1 MEIELIEV
9 VVLGGEAVSAD
20 DHIVF
25 YDKVH
30 GITGLVSASP
40 EEFVI
45 FQIIGKHKAAIRL
58 CVTICH
64 TDAIKD
70 IIQEAGIIAVDI
82 PFIRW
87 ILQHIQTIS
96 GNIFINIQ
104 RIPGPDILIFDSFPT
119 IGRDNC
125 LLSYHSFAKS
135 IPFSS
140 SDTIFNVNGETASP
154 FG

>member
-45 FQIIGKHKAAIRL
+45 FQIIGEHETGIRL
-58 CVTICH
+58 GVAVCH
-64 TDAIKD
+64 TGSVEDSVP
-70 IIQEAGIIAVDI
+70 QTGIISVDV
-82 PFIRW
+82 PFV
-87 ILQHIQTIS
+87 
-96 GNIFINIQ
+96 G
-104 RIPGPDILIFDSFPT
+104 G
-119 IGRDNC
+119 IG
-125 LLSYHSFAKS
+125 
-135 IPFSS
+135 
-140 SDTIFNVNGETASP
+140 
-154 FG
+154 

>member
-1 MEIELIEV
+1 MKVELIKIILFRGKTIPADNN
-9 VVLGGEAVSAD
+9 VL
-20 DHIVF
+20 F
-25 YDKVH
+25 YNKIH
-30 GITGLVSASP
+30 GVAGLIPTSP
-40 EEFVI
+40 KKLVI

-104 RIPGPDILIFDSFPT
+104 RIPGPDILIFV
-119 IGRDNC
+119 IIEI
-125 LLSYHSFAKS
+125 
-135 IPFSS
+135 IPFL
-140 SDTIFNVNGETASP
+140 SDHRKG
-154 FG
+154 